1 MAAPARAGNDAP
13 GMGKTRNVGMPVEVG
28 FIGTGNIA
36 NYHLNSLE
44 KLADA
49 RVTAVYDVAR
59 ERAEQ
64 VARRFSAKVYTDH
77 RELIETSGIQALYVC
92 LPPFS
97 HEDQEVLAAERGI
110 ALFIE
115 KPVALTEERARQVLA
130 AVRKSNV
137 ISSTGY
143 HWRHSPLTDRAREL
157 LQGKTIGMV
166 QGYWHGGMPG
176 VSWWR
181 RLDQSGG
188 QFVEQT
194 THIVDLARY
203 LVGDVRRVFASYATR
218 ALGAVDN
225 FTVSDVGTVNLEFE
239 SGAVG
244 NIATSCMVGQF
255 YTVGLHVLCQGLI
268 LEELSNTLRV
278 IQPGHTQEF
287 RSNENPY
294 LLEDRA
300 FIEAVQTGNPAAIRA
315 PYVEA
320 VKTLLV
326 TLAANQSAQTG
337 QPVDV
342 PGV

>member
-1 MAAPARAGNDAP
+1 
-13 GMGKTRNVGMPVEVG
+13 MPVEVG

-44 KLADA
+44 KIGEA
-49 RVTAVYDVAR
+49 RVTAVYDLAP

-64 VARRFSAKVYTDH
+64 VARRFGAKVFTDH
-77 RELIETSGIQALYVC
+77 RELIAQSGIQALYVC

-110 ALFIE
+110 ALFVE
-115 KPVALTEERARQVLA
+115 KPVALTEGKARQVLA
-130 AVRKSNV
+130 AVQQYG
-137 ISSTGY
+137 IITSSGY

-157 LQGKTIGMV
+157 LRGKTIGMV
-166 QGYWHGGMPG
+166 QGYWHGSMPG

-188 QFVEQT
+188 QFVEQA
-194 THIVDLARY
+194 THVVDLARY
-203 LVGDVRRVFASYATR
+203 FAGDVRRVSATYATR
-218 ALGAVDN
+218 VLGNIEN
-225 FTVSDVGTVNLEFE
+225 FSVADVGSVNLEFE
-239 SGAVG
+239 NGIIG
-244 NIATSCMVGQF
+244 NISTSCMVGQG

-268 LEELSNTLRV
+268 LEELANTLRV
-278 IQPGHTQEF
+278 IQPGLTQEF

-294 LLEDRA
+294 LLEDRT
-300 FIEAVQTGNPAAIRA
+300 FIEAVLSGNPNAIRA
-315 PYVEA
+315 PYIEA
-320 VKTLLV
+320 VRTLLV

-342 PGV
+342 PTI